1 MKPKKCFLPV
11 SGFLTIAPNR
21 RILSV
26 TLISTSMRNS
36 RFIPNSTTLGKL
48 SHLMFL
54 RIKGF
59 MTVTQGLM
67 VEADRSTLRI
77 TPVLPF
83 VTIRL
88 MMRVL
93 CFLASV
99 AF

>member
-1 MKPKKCFLPV
+1 MRFVTVILV
-11 SGFLTIAPNR
+11 VANGRVLRVLTIRSTVAFP
-21 RILSV
+21 LSLTNVRV
-26 TLISTSMRNS
+26 TLPLWSVAVLILTSNITIS
-36 RFIPNSTTLGKL
+36 PVV
-48 SHLMFL
+48 
-54 RIKGF
+54 
-59 MTVTQGLM
+59 TVTQGLM

-88 MMRVL
+88 MIRVL